1 MENFETRFN
10 KSMGEVRLAVPE
22 SEISESFSRSGG
34 KGGQNV
40 NKLSTKAEVRWN
52 VDHSLAF
59 TDEEKEKI
67 KYVLK
72 NRINKKGELVVISQE
87 ERSQF
92 QNRKL
97 AVERL
102 NRLVSSAL
110 IQENERIPTGP
121 TRASKERRL
130 EEKRRQKEKKA
141 SRHQLE

>member
-1 MENFETRFN
+1 
-10 KSMGEVRLAVPE
+10 MGEVRLAVPE